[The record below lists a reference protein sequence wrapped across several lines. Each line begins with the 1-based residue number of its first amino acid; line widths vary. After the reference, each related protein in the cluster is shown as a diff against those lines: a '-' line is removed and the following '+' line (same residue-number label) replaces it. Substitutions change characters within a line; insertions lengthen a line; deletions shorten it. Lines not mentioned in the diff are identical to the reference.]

1 MTDKKSRE
9 ELALNIDEA
18 RWQWLKPLLE
28 RGALITVAA
37 TLDLAAVGECIATD
51 DSMTI
56 SAWIAAARVGKPT
69 AEQIAAWDKE
79 PEKKFLMLIISPYVL
94 IQEMGTIN

>member
-28 RGALITVAA
+28 RDVLITVAA
-37 TLDLAAVGECIATD
+37 TLDLAAVGESIATD
-51 DSMTI
+51 DSKTI
-56 SAWIAAARVGKPT
+56 SAWISAARVGKPT
-69 AEQIAAWDKE
+69 AKQIAAWDNE

-94 IQEMGTIN
+94 IQEMGIIN

>member
-1 MTDKKSRE
+1 MTDKCSRE

-28 RGALITVAA
+28 RDALITVAA
-37 TLDLAAVGECIATD
+37 TLDLAAVGESIARD

-56 SAWIAAARVGKPT
+56 SAWIAAEMVGKPT
-69 AEQIAAWDKE
+69 AEQITAWDNE

-94 IQEMGTIN
+94 IQEMGIFN